1 MNAFFI
7 FALGNLLSQAFGI
20 KITKI
25 LVPKFVNVGES
36 PKLLCDFDLEGE
48 KLDYVK
54 WYKDGEEIAKTE
66 PNQYPQTQ
74 QIRGITLDTTNSNTT
89 RIVLKNVS
97 IFSSGLFKCKVA
109 SNKRDVKETAA
120 RVMFV
125 IETPKNVK
133 LEIPKDVYEIGEM
146 IEAKCISYSSNPV
159 AFISWNINNKD
170 ISHPQHES
178 GKTDADILHEFLFG
192 IQKRK
197 NDFKGT
203 KSDEFFKGKNSS
215 LQLSFIVQ
223 KKSLKTGIKLQC
235 QAHVGDLYVQATRKI
250 RVIPSSGNNGNV
262 FESILYIQIFVLIL
276 HFMNYM

>member
-7 FALGNLLSQAFGI
+7 FALGNLLSEAFGI

-54 WYKDGEEIAKTE
+54 WYKDGEEIAKIE

-74 QIRGITLDTTNSNTT
+74 QIRGITLDTKDSNTT

-97 IFSSGLFKCKVA
+97 IFSTGLFKCKVA
-109 SNKRDVKETAA
+109 SNKKDVKETAA

-125 IETPKNVK
+125 IETPKNVE

-178 GKTDADILHEFLFG
+178 GKTDTDIWHEFLIG

-203 KSDEFFKGKNSS
+203 KSDEFFNGKNSS

-223 KKSLKTGIKLQC
+223 KKSLKDGIKLQC

-250 RVIPSSGNNGNV
+250 QVITSSSNNGNI
-262 FESILYIQIFVLIL
+262 FGPILYIQIFVLIL